1 MKWHCDS
8 IQKCYGWQRSE
19 FCICF
24 QKQTGDGENWK
35 CFYANGV
42 HTSRGKVMIIG
53 IWLSNSCRHVHLH
66 LPASIFISC
75 SRYKQ
80 RNKAGDFKERCKIR
94 KSETS
99 FTLPF
104 AATSTKVSLKLCWY
118 NLLNIKSGSKA
129 WSPSGPNV
137 LCKSGPQL
145 NSIMQ
150 EDIIDVIVMDWVFI
164 ATILRLQQFSIT
176 C

>member
-1 MKWHCDS
+1 MIWQRGS
-8 IQKCYGWQRSE
+8 IQKCFGWQRSE

-80 RNKAGDFKERCKIR
+80 RNKAGDFKERCK
-94 KSETS
+94 KKK
-99 FTLPF
+99 TLNIFHF
-104 AATSTKVSLKLCWY
+104 AATSTKVSL
-118 NLLNIKSGSKA
+118 NFA
-129 WSPSGPNV
+129 
-137 LCKSGPQL
+137 
-145 NSIMQ
+145 
-150 EDIIDVIVMDWVFI
+150 DIICSTKNL
-164 ATILRLQQFSIT
+164 APRLGVQVGPMSSVNLGHSWTQ
-176 C
+176 